1 MNVASA
7 PAKLRR
13 LAWSLV
19 PKRPAEQLR
28 SCRER
33 LREFDRIVEQRLD
46 NMVPVRQPLVL
57 ITQIQRSGGTLLSQ
71 LFDGH
76 PEIHA
81 HPHELKIGY
90 PRKHNWPSIDPGAS
104 HEEWFRTLRE
114 NQMARSFWG
123 GYERQ
128 SHAAKREGWETESFP
143 FLAPPT
149 LQKEL
154 FFHCVRESKPRTQRD
169 VLDAHMTSYFN
180 AWLDYQGLYEQP
192 KRWVTAFV
200 PRMGMDPAN
209 VDQFF
214 AAYPE
219 GRMISLVRHPMA
231 WFASARRHDPEA
243 YSDLAEAMRLWR
255 QSVEAALQV
264 KAEGRKALLVRFE
277 DLVGAPRETMRAIA
291 AWLGIGW
298 NETLLEPTFN
308 TMPIRA
314 DSSFQAEKHGI
325 LTSSIDRYRQVLTE
339 QEMSAIEAG
348 SMPVYNALPALD
360 ESLSATPE

>member
-1 MNVASA
+1 MGRSRPSINVATA
-7 PAKLRR
+7 AAKLRR

-19 PKRPAEQLR
+19 PRRPAQQLR
-28 SCRER
+28 SYRER
-33 LREFDRIVEQRLD
+33 LREFDRIVEQRLG
-46 NMVPVRQPLVL
+46 NMAPVRQPLVL

-71 LFDGH
+71 LFDRH

-90 PRKHNWPSIDPGAS
+90 PRKHSWPPIDLAAS
-104 HEEWFRTLRE
+104 HEEWFRILRE

-143 FLAPPT
+143 FIAPPT

-154 FFHCVRESKPRTQRD
+154 FFHCVRENEPRSQRD

-243 YSDLAEAMRLWR
+243 YSDLGEAMRLWR
-255 QSVEAALQV
+255 QSVDAALQA
-264 KAEGRKALLVRFE
+264 KAEGRKALLTRDVPAYGIVVGNPARLARMRFDDE
-277 DLVGAPRETMRAIA
+277 LIA
-291 AWLGIGW
+291 
-298 NETLLEPTFN
+298 
-308 TMPIRA
+308 
-314 DSSFQAEKHGI
+314 
-325 LTSSIDRYRQVLTE
+325 
-339 QEMSAIEAG
+339 AIEA
-348 SMPVYNALPALD
+348 VRWWDFPAEELEPLKELFFLD
-360 ESLSATPE
+360 LQGERTRAMNLLRGFAASRRCA